1 MITADTAAVFTHI
14 VDTSGFVELLDGR
27 ESTSRRGRRS
37 TIPQVFR
44 LVIIGLFLGIHYDGK
59 ATIRHAHHML
69 TSRLSLEAQLAI
81 GVRPDPHTPPV
92 TVKAMYRAW
101 ERVIDNTT
109 WTDTAAPKVSRRER
123 ARRRRR
129 LNQACDQLMDV
140 FIIGPTSTSLALDAT
155 GIRSWATR
163 NRRSR
168 TTRTGRP
175 HNGRSDPDARDGH
188 KTAGVGETTNLY
200 GYDSHTLI
208 QVPEYGGAA
217 NDYPLLIRRFGVA
230 PATQGNAFWLRQL
243 LKRFPATQPVT
254 ELLVDRAYSNLRV
267 DTWADKL
274 IQRSITQ
281 VFDLR
286 VDDHGFT
293 THDGT
298 KWTAGRPH
306 CPATPDTL
314 GTITRPGPMGTPQ
327 QHATFDRDI
336 HRREQHALHVV
347 EKKPGASKLR
357 VQCPAIYGTVG
368 CPLRDGTV
376 AIAHR
381 NGLPIITNPPTTA
394 QPTCCTHTTVTISMN
409 PADRKHHQ
417 RHYWGSRKWRK
428 SWNRRTYIEGAFGQ
442 QRNKSLE
449 SLDRGT
455 HRFMGLT
462 ANTIV
467 LALINASYNLRALR
481 RWNDQQRQPDIT
493 HPLLRPRTANVVVSE
508 IGIVA

>member
-208 QVPEYGGAA
+208 QVPNTAA
-217 NDYPLLIRRFGVA
+217 QPTTTRYSSAVSVSHPQHKETRSGFVNSSNDSQPRNPSPNSSLTVPIQIFVLTHGPTNSSNA
-230 PATQGNAFWLRQL
+230 PSP
-243 LKRFPATQPVT
+243 KC
-254 ELLVDRAYSNLRV
+254 
-267 DTWADKL
+267 
-274 IQRSITQ
+274 SIF
-281 VFDLR
+281 VS
-286 VDDHGFT
+286 T
-293 THDGT
+293 T
-298 KWTAGRPH
+298 
-306 CPATPDTL
+306 
-314 GTITRPGPMGTPQ
+314 
-327 QHATFDRDI
+327 
-336 HRREQHALHVV
+336 
-347 EKKPGASKLR
+347 
-357 VQCPAIYGTVG
+357 TVS
-368 CPLRDGTV
+368 
-376 AIAHR
+376 
-381 NGLPIITNPPTTA
+381 PPTTA
-394 QPTCCTHTTVTISMN
+394 PNGPPAAHTARQHPTRSAPSHAPAPWAHHNNTPRSTVTSTDENNTHYTSSRKN
-409 PADRKHHQ
+409 PAPANFV
-417 RHYWGSRKWRK
+417 SNAPP
-428 SWNRRTYIEGAFGQ
+428 STAP
-442 QRNKSLE
+442 
-449 SLDRGT
+449 LDARSVT
-455 HRFMGLT
+455 EPLPSHT
-462 ANTIV
+462 ATGFP
-467 LALINASYNLRALR
+467 SSPT
-481 RWNDQQRQPDIT
+481 RQPPPNPPAAPT
-493 HPLLRPRTANVVVSE
+493 PPSQSP
-508 IGIVA
+508 